1 MNVLERLDS
10 FEFDDNFVFHEKVE
24 PMLTN
29 LVIAIEKRDWFLPNE
44 SNSAQR
50 KFHRERLFVNRL
62 QKPRSEFT
70 MNSDRCGNNG
80 VGRF

>member
-1 MNVLERLDS
+1 MHILERLDR
-10 FEFDDNFVFHEKVE
+10 FQLNNDLVFDEKVE
-24 PMLTN
+24 AMLTN

-50 KFHRERLFVNRL
+50 KFDGERLFVNRL
-62 QKPRSEFT
+62 QKPRAEFT

-80 VGRF
+80 VGSF